1 MHNRSATGN
10 LPPVLKCP
18 YRKPLKHANTSAS
31 TYREK
36 KYIRACARSIKPD
49 LFRGW
54 EYMRVWNVLVIFVG
68 VPSFKTLVIGAQG
81 EACGTPRILLKS
93 FLSNYTHS
101 YFLMSS

>member
-1 MHNRSATGN
+1 
-10 LPPVLKCP
+10 
-18 YRKPLKHANTSAS
+18 
-31 TYREK
+31 
-36 KYIRACARSIKPD
+36 
-49 LFRGW
+49 
-54 EYMRVWNVLVIFVG
+54 MRVWNVLVIFVG